1 VTNSRLHPTR
11 PTIMRAFLSRA
22 AAFGAALLLALAP
35 AALHAQA
42 GTTSGAI
49 RGRVVDAGSQPLVGA
64 VVTATNQET
73 GLARSA
79 QVDDQGQYVIRLLP
93 PGTYTVGARRIGS
106 QPTSQAGV
114 RVLLSQTSTVNLT
127 LQVATVT
134 LSAVQVTAEAEV
146 DVSDAGVKTHVS
158 TEEIQNLPTL
168 GRDFTDFINLS
179 GTVSPDPEATTG
191 GQFSIAGQRPSQTNL
206 QIDGVDANN
215 AFFGENRGGSRVPF
229 NFSLESIRE
238 FQIVTNGYDVEY
250 GNYSGGV
257 VNIVTRGGTNQFK
270 GTVYGNFRNQE
281 LVADNFDGT
290 PVSEFNA
297 AQYAA
302 SFEGPVI
309 QDRLHFLV
317 SLDGQRRREP
327 FGTWSP
333 ASLRASEFA
342 ADGALA
348 DSLERFIDILETR
361 YGVSNAA
368 GNFGEFQT
376 TDDVITLFGRL
387 DWTLSDR
394 HRLSLRNN
402 YVSHDNANE
411 GFNASGGRGTFRGGL
426 STAESF
432 KDKNNSVVGEL
443 TSELGTN
450 LFNTL
455 RLQYAW
461 ENRPRTP
468 NNNLPGLNVQ
478 ISSGERLEYGG
489 NFISFR
495 NVLDEQKFQFVDN
508 LTLVRGDHAIK
519 LGTNNT
525 FSKFDNTFWRN
536 GTGVYQ
542 FASLADFENFRPT
555 SYSRN
560 IRADSQ
566 PPTASFSAQEYSAY
580 VQDDWQISPRLLGT
594 FGLRYDVS
602 RIGSRPGRVIDV
614 ERAFGIET
622 GIAPVDND
630 NIAPR
635 VSFTFDVN
643 GDATSVVRAGAGMFY
658 GRMPYVLAS
667 NVASTDVPPIA
678 LTCAGAIEND
688 AGFPDPDAPPPVEGY
703 IDWSASGDDNPF
715 ACRGGSGLGGL
726 PEYSFWT
733 ENFEMPETFKAN
745 VGYERRFAGRTTI
758 STDFLFSNTTKLYT
772 VRNLN
777 LRDAQFTI
785 PGEADRSVFVPR
797 TVTGS
802 TTQSA
807 FNPANTS
814 SATASPDRFRNTDFT
829 DVFANYNDGVA
840 RSWVAT
846 ANLEHRFENRN
857 SLRASY
863 TYTRAEDNSSFS
875 CCTSFEGFTSP
886 NYGALGPNFIG
897 AAGDDKAGWG
907 PSEFERR
914 HVVVLSGFAR
924 LPYGFRVS
932 GFWRMQSGTPWSPE
946 AGGDLNADG
955 VAFNDRPFIF
965 APSEFPVFV
974 DPAITDP
981 VRRDSIVAVNRLQ
994 YARDLADNE
1003 CVGDYVGQ
1011 VVPRN
1016 TCRQPW
1022 FNRLDLSIRKDI
1034 PTVNGQSAELSLD
1047 LFNVLNGLNNDWGR
1061 YEAVSSADRNIMV
1074 PRSYDATTNQIL
1086 YTAGNS
1092 FGTKQPRGQ
1101 FLLLQFSAQVGVRY
1115 RF

>member
-1 VTNSRLHPTR
+1 MTTLPNHPR
-11 PTIMRAFLSRA
+11 PTNMRAFLSRA
-22 AAFGAALLLALAP
+22 TTFAAALLLALAP
-35 AALHAQA
+35 AGASAQA

-49 RGRVVDAGSQPLVGA
+49 RGRVADDAGQPLVGA
-64 VVTATNQET
+64 VVTATNSET

-79 QVDDQGQYVIRLLP
+79 QVDDAGTYVIRLLP
-93 PGTYTVGARRIGS
+93 PGTYSVAARRIGS
-106 QPTSQAGV
+106 QPREQAGV
-114 RVLLSQTSTVNLT
+114 RVLLSQTSTVNF
-127 LQVATVT
+127 T
-134 LSAVQVTAEAEV
+134 LSAASVQLSTVQVTAEAEV

-191 GQFSIAGQRPSQTNL
+191 GQFAIAGQRPSQTNL

-215 AFFGENRGGSRVPF
+215 AYFGENRGGSRVPF

-257 VNIVTRGGTNQFK
+257 INIVTRGGTNQFK
-270 GTVYGNFRNQE
+270 GTVYGNYRNQE

-290 PVSEFNA
+290 EVGKFNA
-297 AQYAA
+297 TQYAA

-309 QDRLHFLV
+309 EDKLHFLV

-327 FGTWSP
+327 FQTWTVD
-333 ASLRASEFA
+333 ALRNSGISTDA
-342 ADGALA
+342 ALA
-348 DSLERFIDILETR
+348 DSLQRFVDILRTN
-361 YGVSNAA
+361 YGVENAA
-368 GNFGEFQT
+368 GNYGFFET

-426 STAESF
+426 STAEAF

-443 TSELGTN
+443 TSEFGAN

-468 NNNLPGLNVQ
+468 NNNLPSLNVQ

-489 NFISFR
+489 NAIAFR
-495 NVLDEQKFQFVDN
+495 NVLDERKFQLVDN
-508 LTLVRGDHAIK
+508 LTVVRGNHALK

-525 FSKFDNTFWRN
+525 FSWFDNTFWRN
-536 GTGVYQ
+536 GTGVFTFNSLDD
-542 FASLADFENFRPT
+542 FANFRP
-555 SYSRN
+555 SAFSRN

-566 PPTASFSAQEYSAY
+566 PPTATFSAQEYGAY
-580 VQDDWQISPRLLGT
+580 VQDDWQITPKLLGT

-602 RIGSRPGRVIDV
+602 RVGKRPGRVVDI

-622 GIAPVDND
+622 GLAPVDND

-635 VSFTFDVN
+635 VSFTYDLDGN
-643 GDATSVVRAGAGMFY
+643 ATSVLRAGAGMFY
-658 GRMPYVLAS
+658 GRMPYVLAG

-678 LTCAGAIEND
+678 LTCSGALEND
-688 AGFPDPDAPPPVEGY
+688 AGVPDPDAPPSPANY
-703 IDWSASGDDNPF
+703 ADWAASGDDNPF
-715 ACRGGSGLGGL
+715 ACLGGAGLGGL

-733 ENFEMPETFKAN
+733 RDFEMPETFKAN
-745 VGYERRFAGRTTI
+745 LGYERRFFGTTTF
-758 STDFLFSNTTKLYT
+758 STDVLFSNTTKLYT

-777 LRDAQFTI
+777 LRDAQFEI
-785 PGEADRSVFVPR
+785 AGEANRRVFTPR
-797 TVTGS
+797 TITGS

-846 ANLEHRFENRN
+846 MNLEHRFENRN
-857 SLRASY
+857 SVRASY

-875 CCTSFEGFTSP
+875 CCTSFAGFTEP

-897 AAGDDKAGWG
+897 AAGDDEAGWG

-924 LPYGFRVS
+924 MPWGFRVS

-946 AGGDLNADG
+946 AGGDLNGDG

-965 APSEFPVFV
+965 APDEFPVFV
-974 DPAITDP
+974 DPTITDA
-981 VRRDSIVAVNRLQ
+981 VRRDSIVATNRLQ

-1003 CVGDYVGQ
+1003 CVGDFVGRI
-1011 VVPRN
+1011 VPRN

-1022 FNRLDLSIRKDI
+1022 FNRLDLSLRKDI
-1034 PTVNGQSAELSLD
+1034 ATVNGQSAEISLD
-1047 LFNVLNGLNNDWGR
+1047 LFNVLNGLNDDWGR

-1074 PRSYDATTNQIL
+1074 PRAFDPATNRIL

-1092 FGTKQPRGQ
+1092 FGTRQPRGQ
-1101 FLLLQFSAQVGVRY
+1101 FLLLQFSAQIGVRY